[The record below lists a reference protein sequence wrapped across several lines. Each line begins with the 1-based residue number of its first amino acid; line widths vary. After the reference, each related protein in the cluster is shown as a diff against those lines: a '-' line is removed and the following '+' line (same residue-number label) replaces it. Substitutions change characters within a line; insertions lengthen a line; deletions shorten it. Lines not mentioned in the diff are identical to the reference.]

1 MDTRKEV
8 ETLHI
13 DRDGSAVRTEWT
25 AREFPLTIML
35 NGEQLVTVLCSPG
48 ELEALAV
55 GFLFSEGF
63 IRAKE
68 EVTGLTLDAER
79 GIVRIRTTGNKA
91 VDEKLF
97 GKRVLTTGCGRGMA
111 FYSYADL
118 DRKKK
123 VLSDLQ
129 VTPEQVLSLSRR
141 FQGASE
147 LYRTTRGVHSA
158 ALCDPENILFFAE
171 DIGRHNAVDKILG
184 RCLLEGVA
192 VSDRILITSGRISS
206 EILFKTAGSGIPVL
220 VSKSAPTDMG
230 VDLARELGITLIGF
244 VRGGGMN
251 IYAGE
256 ERIDLRRRAS
266 APGESAAEKERR
278 NHTQEE
284 KEHAGEGCCRMPE

>member
-1 MDTRKEV
+1 MDTQKDVEV
-8 ETLHI
+8 LHI
-13 DRDGSAVRTEWT
+13 DREGSAIRTEWT

-68 EVTGLTLDAER
+68 EVTGLILDADR
-79 GIVRIRTTGNKA
+79 GIVRIRTAEGKTA
-91 VDEKLF
+91 DEKLF
-97 GKRVLTTGCGRGMA
+97 AKRVLPTGCGRGMA

-123 VLSDLQ
+123 VVSDLK
-129 VTPEQVLSLSRR
+129 VTPEAVLCLSRR
-141 FQGASE
+141 FQGASS
-147 LYRTTRGVHSA
+147 LYRQTHGVHSA

-171 DIGRHNAVDKILG
+171 DIGRHNAVDKVLG
-184 RCLLEGVA
+184 HCLLTGITVA
-192 VSDRILITSGRISS
+192 DRILITSGRISS

-220 VSKSAPTDMG
+220 VSKSAPTAMG
-230 VDLARELGITLIGF
+230 VDLARELSITLIGF

-251 IYAGE
+251 VYAGR
-256 ERIDLRRRAS
+256 ERIDLPQQGA
-266 APGESAAEKERR
+266 APGGSTAEEDRG
-278 NHTQEE
+278 NH
-284 KEHAGEGCCRMPE
+284 AREGK

>member
-1 MDTRKEV
+1 METQIGV
-8 ETLHI
+8 EALHI
-13 DRDGSAVRTEWT
+13 DHNGSAIRTEWT

-48 ELEALAV
+48 EFEALAV

-63 IRAKE
+63 IRTRE
-68 EVTGLTLDAER
+68 EVRGLTLDAER
-79 GIVRIRTTGNKA
+79 GIVRIRTATDKTS
-91 VDEKLF
+91 DEKLF

-123 VLSDLQ
+123 VVSDLK
-129 VTPEQVLSLSRR
+129 VTPEAVLSLSRR
-141 FQGASE
+141 FQGASS
-147 LYRTTRGVHSA
+147 LYRQTHGVHSA

-171 DIGRHNAVDKILG
+171 DIGRHNAVDKVLG
-184 RCLLEGVA
+184 HCLLEGIAVA
-192 VSDRILITSGRISS
+192 DRILITSGRISS

-230 VDLARELGITLIGF
+230 VDLARELSVTLIGF

-251 IYAGE
+251 VYACR
-256 ERIDLRRRAS
+256 ERIDLTGREA
-266 APGESAAEKERR
+266 APGGFAAEEDRKKS
-278 NHTQEE
+278 QKEE
-284 KEHAGEGCCRMPE
+284 K

>member
-1 MDTRKEV
+1 MDTRKDVEV
-8 ETLHI
+8 LHI
-13 DRDGSAVRTEWT
+13 DREGSAIRTEWT

-55 GFLFSEGF
+55 GFLYSEGI

-68 EVTGLTLDAER
+68 EITGLTLDAER
-79 GIVRIRTTGNKA
+79 GIIRIRTAEDKTADG
-91 VDEKLF
+91 KLF
-97 GKRVLTTGCGRGMA
+97 AKRVLTTGCGRGIA

-123 VLSDLQ
+123 VLSDLK
-129 VTPEQVLSLSRR
+129 VTPEAVLSLSRR

-147 LYRTTRGVHSA
+147 LYRTTHGVHSA
-158 ALCDPENILFFAE
+158 ALCDTREILIFAE
-171 DIGRHNAVDKILG
+171 DIGRHNAIDKVLG
-184 RCLLEGVA
+184 RCLREGITVA
-192 VSDRILITSGRISS
+192 DRILITSGRISS
-206 EILFKTAGSGIPVL
+206 EILFKTAGSGIPVI

-251 IYAGE
+251 VYAGE
-256 ERIDLRRRAS
+256 ERIGIRRQA
-266 APGESAAEKERR
+266 AALGGSAAEEDRR
-278 NHTQEE
+278 NHVQEE
-284 KEHAGEGCCRMPE
+284 K